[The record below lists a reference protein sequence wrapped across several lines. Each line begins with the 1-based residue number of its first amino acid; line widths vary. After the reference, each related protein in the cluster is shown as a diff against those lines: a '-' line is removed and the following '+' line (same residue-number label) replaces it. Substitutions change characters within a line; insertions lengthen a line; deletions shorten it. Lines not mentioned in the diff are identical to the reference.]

1 MIVMK
6 RFEITCAAVL
16 INLFL
21 GNVALAEDEKRAS
34 PVPAPAN
41 SSSAKN
47 RDALPGKNIAVRVR
61 NDGEEITVEATFVAP
76 VLPQQA
82 WAVLT
87 DFDNI
92 PNFNPGVVSSK
103 VTGRTG
109 NRVWVSQ
116 RAATKYGFLTFSY
129 DSKREIDLFPFSKIR
144 ERMTSGSMR
153 KMEETTELSPEDDQT
168 RITYHA
174 VFIPGT
180 WIPPM
185 VGNAFIKR
193 EAREQFTELVN
204 EMIRRNQVKIA
215 RREP

>member
-1 MIVMK
+1 MK
-6 RFEITCAAVL
+6 RFEITCAAVF

-21 GNVALAEDEKRAS
+21 ANSVLAEDEMRTSRVSS
-34 PVPAPAN
+34 PA
-41 SSSAKN
+41 SSSTKNGDARPAKN
-47 RDALPGKNIAVRVR
+47 LAVRVR
-61 NDGEEITVEATFVAP
+61 NDGEQITVVASFVVP
-76 VLPQQA
+76 VLPDQA

-116 RAATKYGFLTFSY
+116 KAATKYGFLTFSY
-129 DSKREIDLFPFSKIR
+129 DSEREIDLFPFSKIQ

-153 KMEETTELSPEDDQT
+153 KMEETTQLSPEGDQT
-168 RITYHA
+168 RITYQA

-185 VGNAFIKR
+185 VGNAFIKH
-193 EAREQFTELVN
+193 EAREQFTELAS

-215 RREP
+215 RGEQ

>member
-1 MIVMK
+1 MR
-6 RFEITCAAVL
+6 RFEITCVAVF

-21 GNVALAEDEKRAS
+21 GNVVLAENVKRAS
-34 PVPAPAN
+34 MVTASASN
-41 SSSAKN
+41 STRN
-47 RDALPGKNIAVRVR
+47 GDALSTKNIAVRVR
-61 NDGEEITVEATFVAP
+61 NDGEQITLDATFIAP
-76 VLPQQA
+76 VLPEQA

-92 PNFNPGVVSSK
+92 PNFNRGVVFSK

-116 RAATKYGFLTFSY
+116 KAVTKYGFLTFSY
-129 DSKREIDLFPFSKIR
+129 DSKREVELFPFSKIQ

-153 KMEETTELSPEDDQT
+153 KMEETTQLSPEGDQT

-174 VFIPGT
+174 VLIPGN

-185 VGNAFIKR
+185 VGNAFIKH
-193 EAREQFTELVN
+193 EAREQFAELVT
-204 EMIRRNQVKIA
+204 EMIRRNQTKMA
-215 RREP
+215 GEP

>member
-1 MIVMK
+1 MK

-21 GNVALAEDEKRAS
+21 GNAVVAGDETRTGRVS
-34 PVPAPAN
+34 APASISSRN
-41 SSSAKN
+41 S
-47 RDALPGKNIAVRVR
+47 DALPAKNIAVRVR
-61 NDGEEITVEATFVAP
+61 NDGEQITVEATFVVP
-76 VLPQQA
+76 ILPEQA

-92 PNFNPGVVSSK
+92 PNFNSGVISSR

-116 RAATKYGFLTFSY
+116 KGATKYGFLTFSY
-129 DSKREIDLFPFSKIR
+129 DSKREIDLFPFSKIQ
-144 ERMTSGSMR
+144 ERLTSGSMR
-153 KMEETTELSPEDDQT
+153 KLEETTQLTPEGDQT

-185 VGNAFIKR
+185 VGNAFIKH
-193 EAREQFTELVN
+193 EAREQFAELVN

-215 RREP
+215 SREP

>member
-1 MIVMK
+1 MK
-6 RFEITCAAVL
+6 RFEITCATVL

-21 GNVALAEDEKRAS
+21 GNTALAEDEMPTRRVS
-34 PVPAPAN
+34 APT
-41 SSSAKN
+41 SSSTKN
-47 RDALPGKNIAVRVR
+47 GDALPAKNLAVRVR
-61 NDGEEITVEATFVAP
+61 NDGEQITVEATFVVP
-76 VLPQQA
+76 VLPEQA

-116 RAATKYGFLTFSY
+116 KAATKYGFLTFSY
-129 DSKREIDLFPFSKIR
+129 DSKREIDLFPFSKIQ

-153 KMEETTELSPEDDQT
+153 KMEETTELALQGDQT

-174 VFIPGT
+174 VIVPGT

-185 VGNAFIKR
+185 VGNAFIKH

-204 EMIRRNQVKIA
+204 EIIRRKQVKIA
-215 RREP
+215 SREP